1 MSLIDENWTNATVD
15 VDGNAANGE
24 INAFGDNCPG
34 TSSHRAKPLLI
45 DIKNF
50 TPNQGRR
57 VDLDSTDIILFY
69 EDSANITHPTIDW
82 SVRNET
88 YSMGIRIRTKQDD
101 RRKSDGNR
109 LAPSGDTFGR
119 DRIEN
124 LYKIVRH
131 ILETNRRGWF
141 RSAGSLEEN
150 IKHIVFGSRTES
162 NDKRSRIFG
171 YKINVTLKRFAV
183 SL

>member
-1 MSLIDENWTNATVD
+1 MAEISFIMSLIDENWTNATVD

-82 SVRNET
+82 SVRNEE
-88 YSMGIRIRTKQDD
+88 YSFTLHIRTLQPKGQADLTFAST
-101 RRKSDGNR
+101 RLQSLYQITRHLIEKNGLRPSVVSDGTTYNAELIEITGRNEANDRGKR
-109 LAPSGDTFGR
+109 LLGYKMSVTMKRFGR
-119 DRIEN
+119 
-124 LYKIVRH
+124 
-131 ILETNRRGWF
+131 T
-141 RSAGSLEEN
+141 
-150 IKHIVFGSRTES
+150 T
-162 NDKRSRIFG
+162 
-171 YKINVTLKRFAV
+171 
-183 SL
+183 